1 MGRWLVVGAVN
12 LFGCSRVQ
20 GVVHQSRF
28 ARAGYAGDAGEQ
40 AHWKLHRDVLQVVA
54 AGANDGD
61 GLLGRAVHHGG
72 GQAAKHIGGGCCCR
86 HAAAVLHQPRSALLR
101 HLDAQCARHI
111 AARQGLGIG
120 FNLCGGALRHHPTAM
135 HTGTRAHVDAMVS
148 RANHVLVVF
157 HHQHAVANVAQ
168 MLQGVDEPVVVAL
181 VQTDAG
187 FVQHIHHAGQA
198 RTDLRSQTDALRL
211 AARQGVGTA
220 RKAQVGETHIVQK
233 LQPVGNFTN
242 HLLANISLVALQFQ
256 VLKIRLALGQGDVA
270 HIMQSTRF

>member
-20 GVVHQSRF
+20 GVVDQGGF

-40 AHWKLHRDVLQVVA
+40 AHWKRHRDVLQVVA
-54 AGANDGD
+54 AGANNGD

-72 GQAAKHIGGGCCCR
+72 GQAAKHIGGGCCSR

-101 HLDAQCARHI
+101 YLYAQCARHV
-111 AARQGLGIG
+111 AACERCGVGLY
-120 FNLCGGALRHHPTAM
+120 FRRCALRHHPTAM
-135 HTGTRAHVDAMVS
+135 HTRTRPHVDAMVG

-168 MLQGVDEPVVVAL
+168 MLQGVDQPVVVAL

-198 RTDLRSQTDALRL
+198 RADLRSQTDALRL
-211 AARQGVGTA
+211 AARQGVGAA
-220 RKAQVGETHIVQK
+220 REAQVGQAHIVQK

-242 HLLANISLVALQFQ
+242 HLLANVGLVALQAQ
-256 VLKIRLALGQGDVA
+256 ALEIRLAFGQGDVA